1 MLFLSML
8 YNFRP
13 LQNLFA
19 EKMPA
24 QVFSAH
30 KMLNIRTANKAVS
43 TPSPVVPGLGF
54 RCQQRLQQI
63 GALSMHMGDSEPTVN
78 PLSFLQAQLQAERKQ
93 ASTTP
98 PRSASQE
105 QEQDQE
111 YQRSVGKPRFRS
123 ALEQVS
129 YLTNES
135 AMNRK

>member
-1 MLFLSML
+1 
-8 YNFRP
+8 
-13 LQNLFA
+13 
-19 EKMPA
+19 MPA

-30 KMLNIRTANKAVS
+30 KMLNLRTANKAVS
-43 TPSPVVPGLGF
+43 TPTPVVPGLGF
-54 RCQQRLQQI
+54 RCQHRLQQI

-78 PLSFLQAQLQAERKQ
+78 PLSFLQAQLQAERKH
-93 ASTTP
+93 ASTTT

-105 QEQDQE
+105 DEQE